1 MTDDCIFCRIAAGE
15 IPATVVDRAEGV
27 LAIEDLTPQAP
38 THVLVIPSEHHD
50 TVADLAASGNDL
62 LLARVFATAAKI
74 GRERGGGDGFRL
86 VVNSGPIAGQSVE
99 HVHVHV
105 LAGRPL
111 GWPPG

>member
-1 MTDDCIFCRIAAGE
+1 MSEGCIFCRIAAGE
-15 IPATVVDRAEGV
+15 IPATVVDRTDGV

-50 TVADLAASGNDL
+50 TVADLAAGGNDG
-62 LLARVFATAAKI
+62 LLARLFATAAKI
-74 GRERGGGDGFRL
+74 GRERGGDGGFRL
-86 VVNSGPIAGQSVE
+86 VVNSGPNAGQSVG

-105 LAGRPL
+105 LAGRSL